1 MKQGL
6 DLSLGVRFIFVS
18 IALSL
23 LATGCSSP
31 RSVGI
36 RIGEPDE
43 PSYRVVHKHPGP
55 PPHAPAHG
63 YRKKVVYYYYPTA
76 NAYYDQS
83 RGVYFYLS
91 GTEWQMAVSLPSSIR
106 LNVHER
112 VSLELETDRPYVFNA
127 QHIKQ
132 VKYKGK
138 GPKQKGRNWKR

>member
-1 MKQGL
+1 
-6 DLSLGVRFIFVS
+6 
-18 IALSL
+18 
-23 LATGCSSP
+23 
-31 RSVGI
+31 VGI

-43 PSYRVVHKHPGP
+43 PGYRVVHKHPGP

-127 QHIKQ
+127 QHSKQ

-138 GPKQKGRNWKR
+138 GPKQKRRNWKR